1 MAAGRPPS
9 FWARRGAVAILL
21 LPLSGLFALL
31 AALRRAAFRHG
42 LLRLRRAGRPV
53 IVVGNVAVGGSGKTP
68 VVIWLV
74 EQLRRAGHRPAIV
87 SRGYGRATRDI
98 RLVEEASPVR
108 EVGDEPVLI
117 ARLTGCPMVVGA
129 DRPAAIDHLLQAF
142 PDCTVIVSD
151 DGMQHYRMARDVE
164 IAVVDERVLGNRWLL
179 PAGPLREP
187 LRRLRQAGL
196 VVFNGPAS
204 AGLRAGIGGVPSFDM
219 RLEAGAARRLDGAAT
234 RQLAEWRGQRVHAVA
249 GIGRPERFFEML
261 RGFGLDPMPHAFGDH
276 YDFVAGDLAFDAA
289 APILMTSKDA
299 VKCRPFAPA
308 DCWEVPVTACIDD
321 GAFETIVETLA
332 HGQPPA

>member
-1 MAAGRPPS
+1 MVAGRPPPH
-9 FWARRGAVAILL
+9 WARRGVGALLL
-21 LPLSGLFALL
+21 LPLGALFALV
-31 AALRRAAFRHG
+31 AGLRRAAYRHG
-42 LLRLRRAGRPV
+42 LLRVRRAGRPV
-53 IVVGNVAVGGSGKTP
+53 IVVGNIAVGGSGKTP

-74 EQLRRAGHRPAIV
+74 EQLRSAGHRPAIV
-87 SRGYGRATRDI
+87 SRGYGRETREIRVVDATSQVKD
-98 RLVEEASPVR
+98 
-108 EVGDEPVLI
+108 VGDEPLLI

-129 DRPAAIDHLLQAF
+129 DRPAAIERLLEVF

-164 IAVVDERVLGNRWLL
+164 LAVVDERVLGNHHRL

-187 LRRLRQAGL
+187 LGRLRQADL

-204 AGLRAGIGGVPSFDM
+204 AGLRACIGSVPAFDM
-219 RLEAGAARRLDGAAT
+219 RLEADAARRLDGSET
-234 RQLAEWRGQRVHAVA
+234 RALSAWRGQRVHAVA

-261 RGFGLDPMPHAFGDH
+261 RGFGLDPVPHAFGDH
-276 YDFVAGDLAFDAA
+276 YDFVPGDLDFDAA

-299 VKCRPFAPA
+299 VKCRPFAPV
-308 DCWEVPVTACIDD
+308 DSWEVPVTARLDD